1 MDSLVQMIEDTTDVR
16 ELKRGLSVKLGEGG
30 MATAAIGEL
39 LQVTARYVR
48 KWRGRYEREGVEAL
62 RVGYRGSES
71 YLSVEQRRELE
82 DWLGGQETVTL
93 EEVRDEIEARY
104 GIVYQSKQ
112 SYYELLEASGL
123 SYHRTEKG
131 NPKRNEAQVLERR
144 EEIKK
149 NWHRAGWRWSGR
161 R

>member
-48 KWRGRYEREGVEAL
+48 KWRGRYEREGVEAF

-82 DWLGGQETVTL
+82 DWLGAQETVTL

-131 NPKRNEAQVLERR
+131 NPEAERG
-144 EEIKK
+144 
-149 NWHRAGWRWSGR
+149 AGTGAAGR
-161 R
+161 D

>member
-1 MDSLVQMIEDTTDVR
+1 MIEDTTDVR

-30 MATAAIGEL
+30 MATAAIGKL

-71 YLSVEQRRELE
+71 YLSIEQRRELE
-82 DWLGGQETVTL
+82 DWLGAQETVTL
-93 EEVRDEIEARY
+93 GEVRDEIEARY

-123 SYHRTEKG
+123 SITG
-131 NPKRNEAQVLERR
+131 PRR
-144 EEIKK
+144 VIP
-149 NWHRAGWRWSGR
+149 NGTRRRYWSGGKRLKKTGTALGGGGAGGGDYPAR